1 MSKDPSVGTSASAQ
15 IGLGV
20 LMLAFAAW
28 TLIAVP
34 GGTSPRGIPMWIL
47 GVLLVPGG
55 IWVIV
60 RTIRSLRANK

>member
-28 TLIAVP
+28 ALIAVP
-34 GGTSPRGIPMWIL
+34 GGTSPRGIPMWII
-47 GVLLVPGG
+47 GALLVPGG
-55 IWVIV
+55 IWFIV
-60 RTIRSLRANK
+60 RAIRNLRANR